1 MGSQMSQLGLGQGE
15 RGRKSRLVQGEETRL
30 GLKREREGEPGAGLA
45 QGEKVRRE
53 RAGTGLGRE
62 KEKKGEPGQGKRKQG
77 KRKEKPGLGRGP
89 GKRGGREIS
98 GPGSERRK

>member
-53 RAGTGLGRE
+53 RAGTGLGLDCCWAARWADSSSSF
-62 KEKKGEPGQGKRKQG
+62 
-77 KRKEKPGLGRGP
+77 LN
-89 GKRGGREIS
+89 
-98 GPGSERRK
+98 